1 MNIADNRPIISIIV
15 PVYQVKPYLTGCIE
29 SILNQ
34 TFTDWELILVDD
46 GSTDGSGAI
55 CDEYA
60 STDSRIRVIHQ
71 ENRGL
76 SAARNTGLDHV
87 TGKYITML
95 DSDDVFMFFEYL
107 EVHLEAMEE
116 NIAQMTICGF
126 HRRHETLRAENI
138 SGKVKPLMVVSGG
151 ELTAMMRLPANC
163 FYGHAGG
170 KLYKRELFDGI
181 RYPVGRYVE
190 DNAIAHRLI
199 YPCERIV
206 ILDTPMYGYLVR
218 PDGIIRST
226 KKDRLRQDVILA
238 FQDRIDYLNEL
249 GRPDLAHTAEQLMLR
264 HLALYK

>member
-1 MNIADNRPIISIIV
+1 MNNADNRPIISIIV
-15 PVYQVKPYLTGCIE
+15 PVYQVKPYLAGCIE
-29 SILNQ
+29 SIINQ
-34 TFTDWELILVDD
+34 TFSDWELILVDD

-60 STDSRIRVIHQ
+60 SADSRIRVFHQ
-71 ENRGL
+71 ENGGL
-76 SAARNTGLDHV
+76 SAARNTGLEHV
-87 TGKYITML
+87 KGKHITML

-107 EVHLEAMEE
+107 ELHLKALEE
-116 NIAQMTICGF
+116 HNAQMTICGF
-126 HRRHETLRAENI
+126 YSTRETVHAKKICRE
-138 SGKVKPLMVVSGG
+138 VKPLMVVSGE

-170 KLYKRELFDGI
+170 KLYKSELFEGI

-199 YPCERIV
+199 FPCERIV

-238 FQDRIDYLNEL
+238 FQDRIDYLNEM